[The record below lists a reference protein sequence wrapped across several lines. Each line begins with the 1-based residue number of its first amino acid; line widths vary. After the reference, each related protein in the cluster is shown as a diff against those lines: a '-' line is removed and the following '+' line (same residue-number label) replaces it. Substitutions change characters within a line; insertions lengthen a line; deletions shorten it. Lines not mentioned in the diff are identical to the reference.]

1 MCGGIALLFHG
12 QTNRNVLSGPRA
24 ALFGLLT
31 WCLNAK
37 TESVEAVVP
46 ISESWL
52 NGKMRRLVGEVSAL
66 FSGAGD
72 SSTEGRR
79 LGMIVRLL
87 FLLMLANGTPLIANK
102 LLGNRFSHPLDG
114 GARCPDGQP
123 VFGASKTVRGIF
135 LSFLV
140 TAIAGHWV
148 GLGCKIGALVGGAS
162 MSGDLFSSFLKR
174 RMRLPASS
182 RAVGLDQVPESLFPL
197 LACRSTLSLTVS
209 DIVVC
214 VLAFFIC
221 EVLIS
226 RLLYKFRVRDRPY

>member
-12 QTNRNVLSGPRA
+12 QTNRNVLSDPRT
-24 ALFGLLT
+24 ALFGLLM
-31 WCLNAK
+31 WCLNPK
-37 TESVEAVVP
+37 TESVESVIP
-46 ISESWL
+46 ISESGL
-52 NGKMRRLVGEVSAL
+52 NGKMRLGEVSAR
-66 FSGAGD
+66 FSGARD
-72 SSTEGRR
+72 SSTESRR
-79 LGMIVRLL
+79 PGMIVRLL
-87 FLLMLANGTPLIANK
+87 FLLMLANGTPLLANK
-102 LLGNRFSHPLDG
+102 ILGNRFSHPLDC

-123 VFGASKTVRGIF
+123 VFGASKTIRGIF
-135 LSFLV
+135 LSFLM
-140 TAIAGHWV
+140 TAIAGRLV
-148 GLGCKIGALVGGAS
+148 GLGWKIGALVGGAS